1 MEGAVMY
8 QTFKILILPSLLT
21 FVIVAAGLMGLMRYL
36 SHESLHTTYFV
47 KSLQQS
53 APCLLCHDGS
63 FDRESLRV
71 AWLPCQARAQA
82 N

>member
-1 MEGAVMY
+1 MY
-8 QTFKILILPSLLT
+8 QMFKILILPSLLT
-21 FVIVAAGLMGLMRYL
+21 FVVVAAGLMGLMSYL
-36 SHESLHTTYFV
+36 SHDSLHTTYIV
-47 KSLQQS
+47 KSLQAS

-71 AWLPCQARAQA
+71 AWLPCQARALP